1 MSDYTEELGQETAE
15 ATPAPVKKARLPLTH
30 SLWAKML
37 AFALVIVSIA
47 VMVGGGLYIFVAEEQ
62 DIYVRSEESVRQ
74 EVMTNLTEGYAINIA
89 EHILEGR
96 EGSLMA
102 ELQNTNIVGYSVAR
116 LEEEGRDVALGGG
129 GSSKTDDAYRSE
141 WIYVE
146 LANGENFFAHKDPYE
161 TDHVSYGVDTVKETP
176 IAVTVYIKSD
186 LCEKDEFYFADRL
199 ISLAF
204 GLRYWILAI
213 LVAAFVSLILSFVFL
228 MCAAGRRKGKS
239 EVQSG
244 WGTKIPF
251 DLLTVAAAFGVYA
264 CIALGTESTYYWE
277 PFLLLLIP
285 LLYVIGV
292 SITLGWC
299 MSLALRLKLGRFW

>member
-96 EGSLMA
+96 EGSLML

-116 LEEEGRDVALGGG
+116 LEE
-129 GSSKTDDAYRSE
+129 
-141 WIYVE
+141 
-146 LANGENFFAHKDPYE
+146 
-161 TDHVSYGVDTVKETP
+161 
-176 IAVTVYIKSD
+176 
-186 LCEKDEFYFADRL
+186 
-199 ISLAF
+199 
-204 GLRYWILAI
+204 
-213 LVAAFVSLILSFVFL
+213 
-228 MCAAGRRKGKS
+228 
-239 EVQSG
+239 
-244 WGTKIPF
+244 
-251 DLLTVAAAFGVYA
+251 
-264 CIALGTESTYYWE
+264 
-277 PFLLLLIP
+277 
-285 LLYVIGV
+285 
-292 SITLGWC
+292 
-299 MSLALRLKLGRFW
+299 